1 MPGITSTLPS
11 NGISGGALHSGP
23 ASSQLSQYFFWKI
36 MLNVLLGHLGHSLA
50 THRPLEQGNNLLC
63 FRSPTRPGWFDISIH
78 GSHIDVEFRKF
89 KLENLTG
96 DFKGGLMIVLLK
108 GHPLLTNKTHT
119 LAKWNRIAKPDFE
132 DFGFGDYLFCLSLAP
147 TIPCASG
154 W

>member
-1 MPGITSTLPS
+1 M
-11 NGISGGALHSGP
+11 
-23 ASSQLSQYFFWKI
+23 

-63 FRSPTRPGWFDISIH
+63 FHSPTRPGWFDICAH

-89 KLENLTG
+89 KLENLTD